1 MRPITARGFRDIMP
15 EEALEREKITR
26 IVSDGFGAHGYLPIE
41 TPLLEEDS
49 SLEFLKG
56 AGASSFSLF
65 DNDGDLLQVRSDLTI
80 PIARL
85 VATRL
90 GEVETP
96 IRLRYAAPVVRE
108 QARNM
113 GRSRQYTQLGVELI
127 GAGGIEADAEILSMA
142 AEALTSAG
150 VKCWKLVCGS
160 VQPMNDL
167 LEASG
172 LDEAEKVEIL
182 AYVHASNFVDLDDK
196 VASLKVGCRLREALS
211 KLPRICG
218 GLEALDEAEDL
229 LENAGVTTK
238 GIARLRVL
246 MKAEEVAGFAENVLI
261 DFSVMNSFGYYTGLV
276 FAVYADG
283 VSSPLGSGGRYD
295 DVFSKL
301 GDRDLPSAGFALSL
315 EQIEEAI
322 QSDNDLRPLR
332 IAVPKG
338 SLFEPTVEILK
349 EAGFDTAPLENP
361 GRQLIVHGDGV
372 DYVIVRATDAP
383 QFVSA
388 GGADCGICGR
398 DSLAEAALDLVQLED
413 LEFGKCRFVVAE
425 PEGASERVEKS
436 YARRGSIRVTT
447 KYPRITQ
454 EYYNR
459 IGVQADIVTLHGNI
473 ELGPIVGMSDR
484 IVDITAT
491 GTTLCENNLVIVDDV
506 MECSARFFAS
516 PASIRCDKRIR
527 DLANALAA
535 ARKA

>member
-150 VKCWKLVCGS
+150 VKDWKIVCGS

-172 LDEAEKVEIL
+172 LNETEKAEVL
-182 AYVHASNFVDLDDK
+182 AYVHASNFVDLDVK
-196 VASLKVGCRLREALS
+196 VASLKVGSKLREALS
-211 KLPRICG
+211 RLPRICG
-218 GLEALDEAEDL
+218 GLEALDEAESL
-229 LENAGVTTK
+229 LDTAGVTTK
-238 GIARLRVL
+238 GIAKLRVL
-246 MKAEEVAGFAENVLI
+246 MKSEEIANFADNVLI

-276 FAVYADG
+276 FAVYANG

-322 QSDNDLRPLR
+322 QRDADSRHLR

-349 EAGFDTAPLENP
+349 VAGFDVAPLENP

-383 QFVSA
+383 QFVSS

-398 DSLAEAALDLVQLED
+398 DSLVEAALDLVQLED
-413 LEFGKCRFVVAE
+413 LEYGKCRFVVAE
-425 PEGASERVEKS
+425 PEGARESVEKS
-436 YARRGSIRVTT
+436 YERRGSIRVTT

-491 GTTLCENNLVIVDDV
+491 GTTLRENNLVIVDDV